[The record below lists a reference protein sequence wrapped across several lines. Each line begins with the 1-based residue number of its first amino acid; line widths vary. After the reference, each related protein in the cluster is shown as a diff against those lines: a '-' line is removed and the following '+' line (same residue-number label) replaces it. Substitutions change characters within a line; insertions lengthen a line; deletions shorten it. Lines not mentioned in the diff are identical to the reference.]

1 MAQPPL
7 QSRTVLSTNPF
18 LELNNQGQIIYFEL
32 KKPQHILG
40 RDPNIADLLVPQHWE
55 VASRCQAVLRQDG
68 TDYRIYDGD
77 GENPSSNKLYINHSL
92 ITPKEGYYLTHG
104 IEIQIAQNPNQLI
117 QIRYCNPSNAH
128 SVTTPATRSIPLK
141 QRSILLGRDPQAN
154 LQLDAPTVSRRH
166 ATIDTD
172 AQGRYI
178 LRDYSTNGVFID
190 GKQVT
195 GTALLSNGAKIR
207 IGPFTLVVRDD
218 CLEILDQGDRIRL
231 EAHSLIL
238 ETNGKRRL
246 DDLSFAIE
254 PGQFVALV
262 GGSGAGKSTLM
273 RTLLGIEKITKG
285 VVQINGED
293 LQKNFNLY
301 RTQIGYV
308 PQDDIIH
315 RELTVAEVL
324 TYAAK
329 LRLPPD
335 INLQPLVEQALEAIK
350 MSHRRHALVS
360 DLSGGQRK
368 RVSIGVELLADPKLF
383 FLDEPTSGLD
393 PGLDKQMMQLL
404 KDLAHQGGRTIIL
417 VTHATANISGCDRIV
432 FLGLGGRLC
441 YFGTPQEALHF
452 FGVNDFADIYIKLEQ
467 EQEVIRYA
475 THFQQSSYYQHYVG
489 NQISSGNQ
497 QPTKSFTPTR
507 KKVSFW
513 QQWFLLCQR
522 YWQLIL
528 RDRVNLLLSLL
539 TAPIGIS
546 LITLAIRDKTPF
558 VLGDQPDATLAPL
571 ALQVLF
577 VFTCAALWVGL
588 SSSLQ
593 EIVKES
599 AIYLRERLVN
609 LRLLA
614 YLCSKITILAILAI
628 AQTLLI
634 VAVILIGFKS
644 PNPELFSWHLGLGIT
659 TFLTLLAS
667 SSLGLLVSTTVKN
680 SSQANSAL
688 PLLLLPQIIFS
699 GVLFKTQEGV
709 NKFLSWLMLS
719 RWSVGA
725 YGSLVNVNGL
735 VPEPTR
741 LPDGSTVTLP
751 FEPTAV
757 YEANWGN
764 LNLNWGF
771 LLLHTAI
778 YLFIT
783 FWLQKRKDIF

>member
-1 MAQPPL
+1 MVQPPL

-18 LELNNQGQIIYFEL
+18 LELNNKGQIIYFEL

-40 RDPNIADLLVPQHWE
+40 RDPNIADLVVPQQWE
-55 VASRCQAVLRQDG
+55 VVSRCQGILRRDG
-68 TDYRIYDGD
+68 ADYRIYDGD
-77 GENPSSNKLYINHSL
+77 GQKPSSNKLYVNHSL
-92 ITPKEGYYLTHG
+92 ITPIEGHYLTHG
-104 IEIQIAQNPNQLI
+104 VEIQIAQNPNQLI
-117 QIRYCNPSNAH
+117 QVRYFNPSNAH
-128 SVTTPATRSIPLK
+128 SVTTPATRAISLK

-195 GTALLSNGAKIR
+195 GTAVLFNGAKIR

-218 CLEILDQGDRIRL
+218 NLEILDQGDRIRL
-231 EAHSLIL
+231 EAHSLLL

-273 RTLLGIEKITKG
+273 RTLLGIEKITQG

-293 LQKNFNLY
+293 LQKNYNLY
-301 RTQIGYV
+301 RTHIGYV

-350 MSHRRHALVS
+350 MTDRRHALVS

-393 PGLDKQMMQLL
+393 PGLDKQMMLLL

-417 VTHATANISGCDRIV
+417 VTHATANITECDRIV

-441 YFGTPQEALHF
+441 YFGTPQEALKF
-452 FGVNDFADIYIKLEQ
+452 FGVKDFADIYIKLEQ
-467 EQEVIRYA
+467 EQEVIKYA
-475 THFQQSSYYQHYVG
+475 TQFQQSTYYQHYIGNQINVG
-489 NQISSGNQ
+489 NQQ
-497 QPTKSFTPTR
+497 LTKSFAPTR
-507 KKVSFW
+507 KKVSFR
-513 QQWFLLCQR
+513 QQWLLLTQR
-522 YWQLIL
+522 YGQLIL
-528 RDRVNLLLSLL
+528 RDRVNLALSLL

-546 LITLAIRDKTPF
+546 LITLAIKDKAPF
-558 VLGDQPDATLAPL
+558 ILGEQPDPKLAPL

-599 AIYLRERLVN
+599 AIYFRERLVN
-609 LRLLA
+609 LGLLA
-614 YLCSKITILAILAI
+614 YLGSKVTILSILAI

-634 VAVILIGFKS
+634 VTVILIGFKS
-644 PNPELFSWHLGLGIT
+644 PDPELFSWYIGLGIT

-667 SSLGLLVSTTVKN
+667 FSLGLLVSTVVKN

-699 GVLFKTQEGV
+699 GVLFKTQGIV
-709 NKFLSWLMLS
+709 NKLLSWLMLS

-725 YGSLVNVNGL
+725 YGSLLNVNSF

-741 LPDGSTVTLP
+741 LLDGSAIPQP
-751 FEPTAV
+751 FEPTSV
-757 YEANWGN
+757 YEATWRN
-764 LNLNWGF
+764 LNLNWGL
-771 LLLHTAI
+771 LLLHTVI
-778 YLFIT
+778 YLLIT